1 MAPKSSSAA
10 EALPE
15 ALKPLAE
22 QLAKLPVEERE
33 RVIAV
38 ARAGANRNPKLKTVS
53 PAHLRGAF
61 GVVKLGGNAV
71 DDVNALYDG

>member
-1 MAPKSSSAA
+1 MVPKGSPAA

-22 QLAKLPVEERE
+22 QLAKRPEEKRE
-33 RVIAV
+33 QVIAV
-38 ARAGANRNPKLKTVS
+38 ARAGAERTPKLKTVS